1 MFRAQIVEFEGEYCC
16 CLQSFRYKSFNRS
29 MLLAFRSV
37 FRSKNYFS
45 TMSVSALDNV
55 AGICQ
60 MRSTND
66 KKFNRD
72 QVSELVKRAE
82 GKSSFL
88 FFPEC
93 VDYVGINADE
103 TIAMAEPINGQTVQF
118 YKDLWYFLII
128 SLRNRVFD
136 ELF

>member
-1 MFRAQIVEFEGEYCC
+1 
-16 CLQSFRYKSFNRS
+16 
-29 MLLAFRSV
+29 MLLAFKSV
-37 FRSKNYFS
+37 LRPKNYFS
-45 TMSVSALDNV
+45 MMAVAALHNV
-55 AGICQ
+55 AGLCQ

-72 QVSELVKRAE
+72 QVSELVRRAE

-93 VDYVGINADE
+93 VDFVGINADE
-103 TIAMAEPINGQTVQF
+103 TIALAEPINGQTVQF

-128 SLRNRVFD
+128 ALRIRIFD